1 MNKEIIETNKYIGY
15 AINPINTEETKT
27 KVFTIHYSKKGV
39 HIVPCFKE

>member
-15 AINPINTEETKT
+15 AINPISAEETKT
-27 KVFTIHYSKKGV
+27 KTFTLHYSKKGV